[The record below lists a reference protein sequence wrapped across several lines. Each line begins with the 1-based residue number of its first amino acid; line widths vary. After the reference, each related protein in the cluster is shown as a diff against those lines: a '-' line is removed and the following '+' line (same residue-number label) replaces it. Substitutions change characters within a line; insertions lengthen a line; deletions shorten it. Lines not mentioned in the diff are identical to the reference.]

1 MRRRLGLTVLAVTTM
16 VAVAFAIPL
25 ALLVQSTARNR
36 AIASADQEAR
46 SMAGVAA
53 SVTEP
58 AQLQAILDQVNATSR
73 HDVALVL
80 PDGERLGADIELTAA
95 QRRRAEDGSAFAVE
109 AGGTRRVVTPMR
121 SADGEMSIVLVSTD
135 RAELRRGVT
144 PAWATIG
151 GLGILIVA
159 IGLLLAD
166 RLVRST
172 VRAIEALGSVTRRLR
187 AGEVDARVEVA
198 GPSEVADVG
207 RAVNELADRI
217 DDLVAAERE
226 AVADLS
232 HRLRTPLTAVQLQAE
247 AIEDPQQRAAVTDA
261 VAALAA
267 DVDRVIRTARRTRPT
282 RALTPV
288 ADLVTV
294 VDRRLAFWRVLAR
307 QQARPLGW
315 VRPEADGLWV
325 PVPPEELEA
334 AVDAL
339 LTNVFQHTP
348 ERSTCVVIVQPAGDG
363 CRLTVEDGGDG
374 IPDAALHRGR
384 SGDGSTGLGLD
395 IVRQTAE
402 RAGGRVRLGRS
413 PAGGGRVTVSLP
425 RAAAP

>member
-1 MRRRLGLTVLAVTTM
+1 MAERHDIQVRPGGRWTRAAAV
-16 VAVAFAIPL
+16 V
-25 ALLVQSTARNR
+25 
-36 AIASADQEAR
+36 ASA
-46 SMAGVAA
+46 SLLTTGGVAA
-53 SVTEP
+53 IAGAAPDGSTPAPVGGAHQDRGKVRGTVTE
-58 AQLQAILDQVNATSR
+58 VG
-73 HDVALVL
+73 
-80 PDGERLGADIELTAA
+80 DGTLT
-95 QRRRAEDGSAFAVE
+95 
-109 AGGTRRVVTPMR
+109 
-121 SADGEMSIVLVSTD
+121 L
-135 RAELRRGVT
+135 
-144 PAWATIG
+144 
-151 GLGILIVA
+151 
-159 IGLLLAD
+159 
-166 RLVRST
+166 
-172 VRAIEALGSVTRRLR
+172 
-187 AGEVDARVEVA
+187 
-198 GPSEVADVG
+198 
-207 RAVNELADRI
+207 
-217 DDLVAAERE
+217 
-226 AVADLS
+226 
-232 HRLRTPLTAVQLQAE
+232 
-247 AIEDPQQRAAVTDA
+247 
-261 VAALAA
+261 
-267 DVDRVIRTARRTRPT
+267 
-282 RALTPV
+282 
-288 ADLVTV
+288 DLVTV